1 MPPPRKRGYTETAE
15 PRWRLRCIAG
25 PCNQS
30 IDYSRPMPRTF
41 FPSAL
46 APANAGYAASLAE
59 NRIVGCN
66 ERSGPPA
73 PLFQLLTNPK
83 ISIYGPKRSNHS
95 DFRHGGDLSQHFF
108 ATNPS
113 CFVVLYNK
121 GDNLPCISQ
130 RR

>member
-1 MPPPRKRGYTETAE
+1 MGIEPTSEIWVHAATRERDYAEMAE

-73 PLFQLLTNPK
+73 PSERTSATKF
-83 ISIYGPKRSNHS
+83 HS
-95 DFRHGGDLSQHFF
+95 PL
-108 ATNPS
+108 
-113 CFVVLYNK
+113 
-121 GDNLPCISQ
+121 NL
-130 RR
+130 